1 MNVCLG
7 WAHYGN
13 GTLLKITGLPKT
25 QKVSRIN
32 IYNNITA
39 PNNFQTKPEINSL
52 KYSILVSTRLTN
64 QNSPSQVD
72 KTTKDSGNRHG
83 MVPYGDT
90 EIFDISDGTYSIA
103 H

>member
-1 MNVCLG
+1 MF
-7 WAHYGN
+7 HR
-13 GTLLKITGLPKT
+13 
-25 QKVSRIN
+25 S
-32 IYNNITA
+32 
-39 PNNFQTKPEINSL
+39 NFQTKPEINSL

-90 EIFDISDGTYSIA
+90 EIFDISDGTNSITISIVLSCSKIFFKNIN
-103 H
+103 HFSIRIYHYFV